1 MLRKVLFPTDL
12 SETSFKA
19 LEVFGEINE
28 MTIEDAIILHVV
40 ERNNIDLIVEGYS
53 LVYEPLSEDI
63 EDLRR
68 KLVERRKK
76 ILEENAEKFRK
87 MLNARKIKIIV
98 RVGIPYKEIVKVA
111 DEEDVNLIILSA
123 HGKLGFS
130 EEIMGST
137 TLRVIRKT
145 NKPVLIIKTKL

>member
-1 MLRKVLFPTDL
+1 MFRKVLFPTDL

-28 MTIEDAIILHVV
+28 MTIEDA
-40 ERNNIDLIVEGYS
+40 
-53 LVYEPLSEDI
+53 
-63 EDLRR
+63 
-68 KLVERRKK
+68 
-76 ILEENAEKFRK
+76 
-87 MLNARKIKIIV
+87 IIV

-130 EEIMGST
+130 DEIMGST